1 MNPEILKL
9 QKQVEDLTKQ
19 VQDLTIKLSVGS
31 MPFEFKEQ
39 IRNEVIKG
47 IDSVTAVTRQET
59 ISGTPYLL
67 NLPVSPVGV
76 LVFISRGIEYKIPY
90 L

>member
-1 MNPEILKL
+1 MNEEIIKLKNEVEEL
-9 QKQVEDLTKQ
+9 KRQVN
-19 VQDLTIKLSVGS
+19 DLTIKLSVGS

-47 IDSVTAVTRQET
+47 IDSITAVTRDEV
-59 ISGTPYLL
+59 IASTPY
-67 NLPVSPVGV
+67 NLTVPVNPVGV
-76 LVFISRGIEYKIPY
+76 LIFVSHGVEYKIPY

>member
-1 MNPEILKL
+1 MNPEISQL
-9 QKQVEDLTKQ
+9 QKQVSELTKQ
-19 VQDLTIKLSVGS
+19 VADLTMKLGVGS

-47 IDSVTAVTRQET
+47 IDSTAVTQNIT
-59 ISGTPYLL
+59 ITGTPY
-67 NLPVSPVGV
+67 NITLPVNPTGV
-76 LVFISRGIEYKIPY
+76 LVFISRGVEYKIPY

>member
-9 QKQVEDLTKQ
+9 QKQVADLTKQ
-19 VQDLTIKLSVGS
+19 VEELTTKLSVGS
-31 MPFEFKEQ
+31 MPFEFKEV

-47 IDSVTAVTRQET
+47 IDSATAVTRDVIVT
-59 ISGTPYLL
+59 GTPYSLT
-67 NLPVSPVGV
+67 LPVNPTKI
-76 LVFISRGIEYKIPY
+76 LVFVSRGEEYKLPC